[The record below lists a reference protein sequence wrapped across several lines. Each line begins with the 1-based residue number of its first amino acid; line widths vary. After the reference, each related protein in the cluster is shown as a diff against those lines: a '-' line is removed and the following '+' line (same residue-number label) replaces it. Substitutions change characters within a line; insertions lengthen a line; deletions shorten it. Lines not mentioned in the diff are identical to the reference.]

1 MVWLNKLWCDEI
13 PREDVNYA
21 WIACISI
28 DSVLR
33 MKKMNYPQVYL
44 QECKYKIKK
53 IKMSQF
59 VNTEL
64 ESESQLESNTEL
76 DSKSK
81 LESDS
86 E

>member
-1 MVWLNKLWCDEI
+1 M
-13 PREDVNYA
+13 NYA